1 MQIESIL
8 RSVLVTDPAVA
19 DIVGVTYDED
29 TGAPIGGRIYQTTL
43 PREPTFP
50 AITYQMV
57 SRVQDS
63 LTGIVQARMQYTCL
77 ASTWKGAADLA
88 DAVRC
93 GLHGYRGVRD
103 GARIEEIQYAG
114 QHDDH
119 DETTGIYWIPV
130 DMLVTYLEET

>member
-8 RSVLVTDPAVA
+8 RAILVA
-19 DIVGVTYDED
+19 DPVVSGMVGTR
-29 TGAPIGGRIYQTTL
+29 AYQGQL

-50 AITYQMV
+50 ALVYQMI
-57 SRVQDS
+57 SRPQDG
-63 LTGIVQARMQYTCL
+63 LTGIVQARMQYTCM
-77 ASTWKGAADLA
+77 AGSWKAAADLA

-93 GLHGYRGVRD
+93 ALHGYRGVRD
-103 GARIEEIQYAG
+103 GARIERIQYAG

-130 DMLVTYLEET
+130 DMLVTYLEED

>member
-8 RSVLVTDPAVA
+8 RAILVA
-19 DIVGVTYDED
+19 DPVVSGMVGTRAYQ
-29 TGAPIGGRIYQTTL
+29 GRL

-50 AITYQMV
+50 AVVYQMI
-57 SRVQDS
+57 SRPQDG
-63 LTGIVQARMQYTCL
+63 LTGIVQARMQYTCM
-77 ASTWKGAADLA
+77 AESWREAAELA

-93 GLHGYRGVRD
+93 ALHGYRGIRD

-130 DMLVTYLEET
+130 DMTVTFLEET

>member
-8 RSVLVTDPAVA
+8 RSVLVADPAVA
-19 DIVGVTYDED
+19 ALVGTR
-29 TGAPIGGRIYQTTL
+29 AYQTAL

-63 LTGIVQARMQYTCL
+63 LTGIVQARMQYTCM
-77 ASTWKGAADLA
+77 ATTWKGAADLA

-114 QHDDH
+114 QHDDY
-119 DETTGIYWIPV
+119 DETTGIHWIPV
-130 DMLVTYLEET
+130 DVIVTYLEET

>member
-8 RSVLVTDPAVA
+8 RSVLVADPAVA
-19 DIVGVTYDED
+19 ALVGTR
-29 TGAPIGGRIYQTTL
+29 AYQTAL

-77 ASTWKGAADLA
+77 ATTWKGAADLA

-130 DMLVTYLEET
+130 DMIVTFLEET

>member
-8 RSVLVTDPAVA
+8 RAILVA
-19 DIVGVTYDED
+19 DPVVSGMVGTRAYQ
-29 TGAPIGGRIYQTTL
+29 GRL
-43 PREPTFP
+43 PRDPTFP
-50 AITYQMV
+50 AIVYQMI
-57 SRVQDS
+57 SRPQDG
-63 LTGIVQARMQYTCL
+63 LTGIVQARMQYTCM
-77 ASTWKGAADLA
+77 AESWREAADLA

>member
-8 RSVLVTDPAVA
+8 RSVLVADPAVA
-19 DIVGVTYDED
+19 ALVGTR
-29 TGAPIGGRIYQTTL
+29 AYQTAL

-77 ASTWKGAADLA
+77 ATTWKGAADLA

-93 GLHGYRGVRD
+93 CLHGYRGVRD

-114 QHDDH
+114 QHDDY

-130 DMLVTYLEET
+130 DMIVTYLEET

>member
-8 RSVLVTDPAVA
+8 RAILVA
-19 DIVGVTYDED
+19 DPDVAAI
-29 TGAPIGGRIYQTTL
+29 IGSRAYQGQL

-50 AITYQMV
+50 AIVYQMI
-57 SRVQDS
+57 SRPQDG
-63 LTGIVQARMQYTCL
+63 LTGIAQARMQYTCM
-77 ASTWKGAADLA
+77 AESWREAADLA

-93 GLHGYRGVRD
+93 CLHGYRGVRD

-119 DETTGIYWIPV
+119 DETTGIHWIPV
-130 DMLVTYLEET
+130 DILVTYLEET

>member
-8 RSVLVTDPAVA
+8 RSVLVADPAVA
-19 DIVGVTYDED
+19 ALAGTR
-29 TGAPIGGRIYQTTL
+29 AYQTAL

-50 AITYQMV
+50 AVTYQMV

-63 LTGIVQARMQYTCL
+63 LTGIVQARVQYTCM
-77 ASTWKGAADLA
+77 AESWREAADLA

-130 DMLVTYLEET
+130 DMIVTFLEET

>member
-8 RSVLVTDPAVA
+8 RSVLVADPAVA
-19 DIVGVTYDED
+19 ALVGTR
-29 TGAPIGGRIYQTTL
+29 AYQTAL

-77 ASTWKGAADLA
+77 ATTWKGAADLA

-114 QHDDH
+114 QHDDY

-130 DMLVTYLEET
+130 DMIVTYLEET

>member
-29 TGAPIGGRIYQTTL
+29 TGAPIGGRIYQTAL

-50 AITYQMV
+50 AVTYQMV

-77 ASTWKGAADLA
+77 ATTWKGAADLA

-93 GLHGYRGVRD
+93 GLHGYRGVRA

-114 QHDDH
+114 QHDDY

-130 DMLVTYLEET
+130 DMIVTFLEET

>member
-8 RSVLVTDPAVA
+8 RSVLVADPAVA
-19 DIVGVTYDED
+19 EII
-29 TGAPIGGRIYQTTL
+29 GARAYQMHL

-57 SRVQDS
+57 SRVQDAK
-63 LTGIVQARMQYTCL
+63 TGIVQARMQYTCM
-77 ASTWKGAADLA
+77 AGSWRAVADLA

-93 GLHGYRGVRD
+93 ALHGYRGVRD
-103 GARIEEIQYAG
+103 GARIEQVRYLG

-119 DETTGIYWIPV
+119 DEQIGIYWIPV
-130 DMLVTYLEET
+130 DMLVTYLEV

>member
-8 RSVLVTDPAVA
+8 RSVLVADPAVA
-19 DIVGVTYDED
+19 ALVGTR
-29 TGAPIGGRIYQTTL
+29 AYQTAL

-63 LTGIVQARMQYTCL
+63 LTGIVQARMQYTCM
-77 ASTWKGAADLA
+77 ATTWKGAADLA

-93 GLHGYRGVRD
+93 CLHGYRGVRD

-119 DETTGIYWIPV
+119 DETTWIYWIPV
-130 DMLVTYLEET
+130 DMLVTYLEER

>member
-1 MQIESIL
+1 VQIESIL
-8 RSVLVTDPAVA
+8 RSVLVADPAVA
-19 DIVGVTYDED
+19 ALVGTR
-29 TGAPIGGRIYQTTL
+29 AYQTAL

-50 AITYQMV
+50 AVTYQMV

-63 LTGIVQARMQYTCL
+63 LTGIVQARVQYTCL
-77 ASTWKGAADLA
+77 ATTWKGAADLA

-119 DETTGIYWIPV
+119 DEMTGIYWIPV

>member
-8 RSVLVTDPAVA
+8 RSVLVADPAVA
-19 DIVGVTYDED
+19 ALVGTR
-29 TGAPIGGRIYQTTL
+29 AYQTAL

-77 ASTWKGAADLA
+77 ATTWKGAADLA

-114 QHDDH
+114 QHDDY
-119 DETTGIYWIPV
+119 DETTGIHWIPV
-130 DMLVTYLEET
+130 DVIVTYLEET

>member
-1 MQIESIL
+1 VQIESIL
-8 RSVLVTDPAVA
+8 RSVLVADPAVA
-19 DIVGVTYDED
+19 ALVGTR
-29 TGAPIGGRIYQTTL
+29 AYQTAL

-63 LTGIVQARMQYTCL
+63 LTGLVQARVQYTCL
-77 ASTWKGAADLA
+77 ATTWKGAADLA

>member
-8 RSVLVTDPAVA
+8 RSILVADPAVA
-19 DIVGVTYDED
+19 EII
-29 TGAPIGGRIYQTTL
+29 GARAYQMHL

-63 LTGIVQARMQYTCL
+63 LTGLVQARIQYTCM
-77 ASTWKGAADLA
+77 AGSWREAADLA

-93 GLHGYRGVRD
+93 ALHGYRAVRD
-103 GARIEEIQYAG
+103 GARIEQVRYLG

-130 DMLVTYLEET
+130 DLSVTYLEV

>member
-8 RSVLVTDPAVA
+8 RSVLVADPAVA
-19 DIVGVTYDED
+19 ALVGTR
-29 TGAPIGGRIYQTTL
+29 AYQTAL

-77 ASTWKGAADLA
+77 ATTWKGAADLA

-114 QHDDH
+114 QHDDY
-119 DETTGIYWIPV
+119 DETTGIHWIPV

>member
-8 RSVLVTDPAVA
+8 RSVLVADPAVA
-19 DIVGVTYDED
+19 ALVGTR
-29 TGAPIGGRIYQTTL
+29 AYQTAL

-63 LTGIVQARMQYTCL
+63 LTGIVQARMQYTCM
-77 ASTWKGAADLA
+77 ATTWKGAADLA

-93 GLHGYRGVRD
+93 CLHGYRGVRD

-130 DMLVTYLEET
+130 DMLVTYLEER

>member
-8 RSVLVTDPAVA
+8 RSILVADPAVA
-19 DIVGVTYDED
+19 ALVGTR
-29 TGAPIGGRIYQTTL
+29 AYQTAL

-63 LTGIVQARMQYTCL
+63 LTGIVQARMQYTCM
-77 ASTWKGAADLA
+77 ATTWKGAADLA

-93 GLHGYRGVRD
+93 CLHGYRGVRD

-130 DMLVTYLEET
+130 DMLVTYLEER

>member
-8 RSVLVTDPAVA
+8 RSILVADPAVA
-19 DIVGVTYDED
+19 ALVS
-29 TGAPIGGRIYQTTL
+29 GRIYQMAL

-77 ASTWKGAADLA
+77 ATTWKGAADLA

-93 GLHGYRGVRD
+93 CLHGYRGVRD

-119 DETTGIYWIPV
+119 DETTGIHWIPV
-130 DMLVTYLEET
+130 DILVTYLEET